1 MDSEK
6 DRARTIRSSDRFLYM
21 MLEGLRVV
29 RDEPEVEDLVSVVR
43 QELSG
48 TLLVLS
54 ICIKTVSNN
63 SLVKFLH

>member
-29 RDEPEVEDLVSVVR
+29 WDEPEVEDLVSVVR

-54 ICIKTVSNN
+54 ICIQTVSNN